1 MSRIWSMMDIGKRS
15 MMNSQTSLQ
24 TTAHNIANK
33 NTKGFSRQRVE
44 TQSNVPVGNGKLRIG
59 MGARPGLVRRIN
71 NEFME
76 KQVEKSGN
84 TLGFHESRSALLNRV
99 EQVYNEQTNKG
110 LNQFMSEFFNAF
122 RELANN
128 PESLAART
136 MVKETGNHLARDF
149 QRVQKQLRDIREDA
163 DFRITAKIEN
173 INAITKEIADLN
185 ERVQQVELNGVPAN
199 DERDRRDVLVK
210 DLSKLVNI
218 SYAEN
223 DEGQL
228 AITAGNSAVLVSGF
242 TARPLFAAATP
253 EAGRK
258 NEGNFEIFYKPTNEG
273 TPVNVTKQFK
283 GGELGGLLQVRD
295 QVIEG
300 LENKMDK
307 LAYSLATE
315 INKAH
320 EYGFDRYDN
329 KGVAFFKFSTAEGAS
344 VASTLEVNQDI
355 KEDVGKIAAAGA
367 PGSPGDNRIA
377 NILSSVQYKKTLE
390 DGTFTVDDFYSSVVG
405 QVGVETQR
413 ATSAN
418 ETQIDAH
425 KQLENIRE
433 SISGVSLDEEA
444 TKMIEFQKT
453 FDASARLIKTA
464 DEMMDT
470 VLNLKRL

>member
-1 MSRIWSMMDIGKRS
+1 
-15 MMNSQTSLQ
+15 
-24 TTAHNIANK
+24 
-33 NTKGFSRQRVE
+33 
-44 TQSNVPVGNGKLRIG
+44 
-59 MGARPGLVRRIN
+59 
-71 NEFME
+71 
-76 KQVEKSGN
+76 
-84 TLGFHESRSALLNRV
+84 
-99 EQVYNEQTNKG
+99 
-110 LNQFMSEFFNAF
+110 
-122 RELANN
+122 
-128 PESLAART
+128 
-136 MVKETGNHLARDF
+136 
-149 QRVQKQLRDIREDA
+149 
-163 DFRITAKIEN
+163 
-173 INAITKEIADLN
+173 
-185 ERVQQVELNGVPAN
+185 
-199 DERDRRDVLVK
+199 
-210 DLSKLVNI
+210 
-218 SYAEN
+218 
-223 DEGQL
+223 
-228 AITAGNSAVLVSGF
+228 
-242 TARPLFAAATP
+242 
-253 EAGRK
+253 
-258 NEGNFEIFYKPTNEG
+258 
-273 TPVNVTKQFK
+273 
-283 GGELGGLLQVRD
+283 
-295 QVIEG
+295 
-300 LENKMDK
+300 
-307 LAYSLATE
+307 
-315 INKAH
+315 
-320 EYGFDRYDN
+320 RYDN